1 MDSDFFSYFIP
12 TSPAGLL
19 SWLVPFGYL
28 TLCITSR
35 ALRKRSEAVVPEDVD
50 ASPVPPSIHPILL
63 GALEHRGAPG
73 SASRRGA
80 IDSAVAGIVKLI
92 GSGQLQLQ
100 VLAATP
106 QHAIERRLTAPEE
119 NESPIQ
125 TGGDAQRRIFGPRS
139 AEQKHAYDLFGEDVS
154 LERIARDDASMQPF
168 EVDALS
174 FFLPPGTAAL
184 SLAEI
189 CWHSARL
196 DYMGKRFKNFVRDQ
210 FPTLEASGLT
220 RPAPLLERILRG
232 PLAVALVFWCM
243 FVMSGSAGA
252 GAGVV
257 GMLIIMVSTGALL
270 SGAPMLTDAGAR
282 VLAEAQAN
290 VRWAEGVVRE
300 RWNARETLQANQL
313 AGLFASLTAQGY
325 VELAADLFEV
335 LGQTGVAGAAGS
347 AGGSKNAAGGAAGA
361 AGAGGETGS
370 SSQEHQRYSMQQV
383 GAFFTRRPFLEGSRE
398 LHISPAELIIRL
410 VRRTVSAIED

>member
-1 MDSDFFSYFIP
+1 MDRDFFSYFIP
-12 TSPAGLL
+12 TSPTGLL
-19 SWLVPFGYL
+19 AWLVPLGYL
-28 TLCITSR
+28 ALCITSR
-35 ALRKRSEAVVPEDVD
+35 ALRKRREAVVPEDVG
-50 ASPVPPSIHPILL
+50 ASPMPPSVHPILL
-63 GALEHRGAPG
+63 GALEHRRAPG

-100 VLAATP
+100 LHAATP
-106 QHAIERRLTAPEE
+106 HHAAERRLAAPEE
-119 NESPIQ
+119 NESPIH

-154 LERIARDDASMQPF
+154 LERVAHDDASMQPF

-174 FFLPPGTAAL
+174 FFLPQGTAAL

-210 FPTLEASGLT
+210 FPALEASGLT

-257 GMLIIMVSTGALL
+257 GMLIIMVSTGVLL
-270 SGAPMLTDAGAR
+270 SGAPTLTDAGAR

-290 VRWAEGVVRE
+290 VRWAAGAVRE

-335 LGQTGVAGAAGS
+335 LGQTGVAGAAGG

-361 AGAGGETGS
+361 GGETGS
-370 SSQEHQRYSMQQV
+370 SPQEHQRDSMRQV
-383 GAFFTRRPFLEGSRE
+383 GAFFTRRPFLEGSRK